1 MQNTQ
6 TFLASAVISEV
17 QSSDIYLTV
26 KAKLFDLRTNL
37 NGVRVT
43 AQFLDEIVEN
53 KEKYIGIPL
62 CADVR
67 GLVNNKS
74 IGHMYNPKTGEFHST
89 TIGSFYDFEKQ
100 EEDDNAFLVGYVRIM
115 KRNKAV
121 CKAVMNLFAEDALKF
136 SFEISC
142 GECGYDEDGTL
153 VIDASEKN
161 FLEGAAIVTI
171 PACEEAI
178 ALELVAECLREGDE
192 NMQDTNE
199 ILENEVTEEVIAEA
213 EEIAEATEEVAEVT
227 EDTAEDIETAER
239 VMVEESHVTIDE
251 THAYNIDTGESY
263 HECIET
269 RTCVSTPMET
279 EAPAA
284 LAESEEVAECGTEE
298 KDETAECGT
307 DKEKETAECGTS
319 DEDKK
324 EETAE
329 VEEVQEE
336 VASINYAEVI
346 AELQTKIA
354 NLEASIAELKKSDNV
369 CAEVINPGMNTIN
382 PFMAEISSPKK
393 YSLLERETKT
403 KNTERSLLERA

>member
-6 TFLASAVISEV
+6 TFLASAVISEL

-67 GLVNNKS
+67 GLVNNKQ
-74 IGHMYNPKTGEFHST
+74 IGHMYNPRTGEFHST

-142 GECGYDEDGTL
+142 GEYSYDDDGTL

-171 PACEEAI
+171 PACEEAV

-199 ILENEVTEEVIAEA
+199 ILDNEATEEIVAEVEKT
-213 EEIAEATEEVAEVT
+213 EETIEEVAEVT
-227 EDTAEDIETAER
+227 DEQVENIETAEH
-239 VMVEESHVTIDE
+239 VIVEESHITIDE
-251 THAYNIDTGESY
+251 THAYNTDTGESY
-263 HECIET
+263 HECVET

-284 LAESEEVAECGTEE
+284 LAEAEEVAECGTEDKE
-298 KDETAECGT
+298 ETAECGT
-307 DKEKETAECGTS
+307 DKEKETAECGTP
-319 DEDKK
+319 EEEKK

-329 VEEVQEE
+329 AEAANEVA
-336 VASINYAEVI
+336 ASINYAEVI
-346 AELQTKIA
+346 AELQAEVSKLKTA
-354 NLEASIAELKKSDNV
+354 VAELSKADTV

-403 KNTERSLLERA
+403 KSTERSLLERA